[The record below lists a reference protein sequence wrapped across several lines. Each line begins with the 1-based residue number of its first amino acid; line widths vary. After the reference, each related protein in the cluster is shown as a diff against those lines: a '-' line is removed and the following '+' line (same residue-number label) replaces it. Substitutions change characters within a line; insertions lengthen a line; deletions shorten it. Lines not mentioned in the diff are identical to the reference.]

1 MEIRSS
7 RLFKQ
12 QVADLLYYLK
22 ATYGRRVTLRVRDEI
37 ENKIFLLK
45 SFPDMGTVE
54 LLLEKEPVN
63 YRYLVIKHN
72 KIIYTVEDN
81 YIFIHLLWDCR
92 QDPQHLIDLIKA
104 VD

>member
-12 QVADLLYYLK
+12 QVVDLLYYLK

-54 LLLEKEPVN
+54 LLLEKEPLN

-81 YIFIHLLWDCR
+81 IFLSISYG
-92 QDPQHLIDLIKA
+92 I
-104 VD
+104 VDKILNI